1 MGLGEE
7 GDSSGAVTL
16 LWCWSD
22 SGGEAAGKKI

>member
-1 MGLGEE
+1 MELGEE
-7 GDSSGAVTL
+7 RDSSGAVPW